1 MNDASNFLMARL
13 NEKGT
18 HLLTVGGVF
27 CEVCCED
34 AAGDIVAE
42 VPVRFGGEALEE
54 PDVFPDH
61 DLEGAEHVVL
71 LKYLRR

>member
-1 MNDASNFLMARL
+1 MAQL
-13 NEKGT
+13 NEKET
-18 HLLTVGGVF
+18 HLIAVVGMF
-27 CEVCCED
+27 REVCCED
-34 AAGDIVAE
+34 TARDVVPE

-71 LKYLRR
+71 L